1 MKGTRG
7 LVRERGAVLLDGLG
21 TAALVIALL
30 SIVCVLGGCGSLAP
44 TTPPRI
50 EFTQVPEAAPGGAA
64 RMEEIAG
71 RVVGAKP
78 GQQIV
83 LFARGGT
90 WWLQPF
96 ASKPFTAIQQDST
109 WTGSTHMGTEYAA
122 LLVEPGYVPPSVA
135 DVLPEA
141 GGAVIAV
148 ATVEGKA
155 SDTSEMLAPGEIHF
169 SGYDWEVYQVPSDSF
184 GVLHA
189 NSPANVWTDD
199 KGWLHLRLTND
210 SGEWTGAE
218 INLARGLG
226 YGSYS
231 FTVRDAPLEAAT
243 VLGLFTWDPLD
254 AGQNHREIS
263 IQLSRWGEADI
274 KNAQFVI
281 QPYYIP
287 ANLHRF
293 VSPSRA
299 VRHSF
304 HWEPGRVSFKTTEE
318 SGTQPRVAAEHVFTS
333 GVPIPGGERVHIN
346 LYEYGRS
353 RTSQQNGVEVV
364 IEEFA
369 YLP

>member
-1 MKGTRG
+1 
-7 LVRERGAVLLDGLG
+7 
-21 TAALVIALL
+21 
-30 SIVCVLGGCGSLAP
+30 
-44 TTPPRI
+44 
-50 EFTQVPEAAPGGAA
+50 
-64 RMEEIAG
+64 
-71 RVVGAKP
+71 
-78 GQQIV
+78 
-83 LFARGGT
+83 
-90 WWLQPF
+90 
-96 ASKPFTAIQQDST
+96 
-109 WTGSTHMGTEYAA
+109 
-122 LLVEPGYVPPSVA
+122 
-135 DVLPEA
+135 
-141 GGAVIAV
+141 
-148 ATVEGKA
+148 
-155 SDTSEMLAPGEIHF
+155 
-169 SGYDWEVYQVPSDSF
+169 
-184 GVLHA
+184 
-189 NSPANVWTDD
+189 VWTDD
-199 KGWLHLRLTND
+199 NGWLHLRLSND
-210 SGEWTGAE
+210 SGKWTGAE

-231 FTVRDAPLEAAT
+231 FTVREAPLEAAT

-299 VRHSF
+299 VTHSF

-318 SGTQPRVAAEHVFTS
+318 PGTRVTAEHVFTS
-333 GVPIPGGERVHIN
+333 GVPTPGGERVHIN